1 MKKNLHH
8 NFTFLHKTGT
18 LLLIAMFCFFAIS
31 FKEDQIPSAN
41 VQVVKCYPNPA
52 TSFVNFEF
60 PKNLDKTNTLF
71 VFSFVGKKM
80 TEVPLSNVNNN
91 IITITLTD
99 YYRGLYVFQLRDKG
113 GNIIES
119 GKFSVNK

>member
-1 MKKNLHH
+1 MEKFLRNTLTIFKKIS
-8 NFTFLHKTGT
+8 F
-18 LLLIAMFCFFAIS
+18 LLLIVGVCWLASGFDFP
-31 FKEDQIPSAN
+31 DQTTPA

-60 PKNLDKTNTLF
+60 PKNIDKTNTLL

-80 TEVPLSNVNNN
+80 AELPVSNSKLTV
-91 IITITLTD
+91 TLTD
-99 YYRGLYVFQLRDKG
+99 YYRGVYVFQLRGKG

-119 GKFSVNK
+119 GKFSVVK

>member
-1 MKKNLHH
+1 MKRFIHYI
-8 NFTFLHKTGT
+8 FTSRKRISLGLIVLAFG
-18 LLLIAMFCFFAIS
+18 LLFFG
-31 FKEDQIPSAN
+31 FDKDQNPMAS

-60 PKNLDKTNTLF
+60 SKTIDKTNTLL

-80 TEVPLSNVNNN
+80 TEMPVSNNK
-91 IITITLTD
+91 ITVTLNE
-99 YYRGLYVFQLRDKG
+99 YYRGIYVFQLRDKG

-119 GKFSVNK
+119 GKFSVIK

>member
-1 MKKNLHH
+1 MKRLLHY
-8 NFTFLHKTGT
+8 NFTFLSKTGT
-18 LLLIAMFCFFAIS
+18 LLLIAMFCFFAFS
-31 FKEDQIPSAN
+31 FKEDQIPSTN

-60 PKNLDKTNTLF
+60 PKNYDKTNTLF

-80 TEVPLSNVNNN
+80 TEVPVGNANNN
-91 IITITLTD
+91 IITVTLTD
-99 YYRGLYVFQLRDKG
+99 YYRGLYVYQIRDKG
-113 GNIIES
+113 GNILEA